1 MTARDAQ
8 TRSDNAA
15 RFARIRSLD
24 LAAVL
29 QALGAERDRY
39 DKAKWRLD
47 GQVISV
53 TGPLFY
59 DHTSERGGA
68 GAIDLV
74 MHVRG
79 VAFVEAVTYL
89 DGPDV
94 LARTAAERAATAPP
108 RGSAGGR
115 EGGPFVPPP
124 AAPEHWAHVRA
135 YLLEERG
142 LPAAL
147 VDELHE

>member
-1 MTARDAQ
+1 MPAHDAQ
-8 TRSDNAA
+8 PRPDNAA
-15 RFARIRSLD
+15 RFAHLRGLD

-53 TGPLFY
+53 TGSLFY
-59 DHTSERGGA
+59 DHVNERGGA

-79 VAFVEAVTYL
+79 VDFVAAVTYL

-94 LARTAAERAATAPP
+94 PTRSVASAP
-108 RGSAGGR
+108 RIVWAKVQGTG
-115 EGGPFVPPP
+115 P
-124 AAPEHWAHVRA
+124 AAPK
-135 YLLEERG
+135 
-142 LPAAL
+142 LPRSPVLSSGGGFPASL
-147 VDELHE
+147 PRWYGIG